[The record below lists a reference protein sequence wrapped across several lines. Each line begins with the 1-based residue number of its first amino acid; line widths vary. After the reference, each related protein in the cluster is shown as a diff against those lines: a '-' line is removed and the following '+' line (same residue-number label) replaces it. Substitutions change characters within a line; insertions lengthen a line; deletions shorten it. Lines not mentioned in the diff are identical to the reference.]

1 VTVAVLFQL
10 LEEISRWTIP
20 VMLAG
25 IPLYGWWRGVRI
37 YDAFIDGAREGLEMA
52 VRIAPYLVS
61 IFVALGVF
69 RDSGALD
76 LAVDVLRPWLD
87 RWGVP
92 GEVLPLALIRPFSGG
107 GALGITAELLRR
119 HGPDS
124 YIGRLASTMQG
135 STDTTFYILS
145 FYFGSVGIRNPRHA
159 VAAGLSGDLAGII
172 ASVIA
177 VRWLFYS

>member
-1 VTVAVLFQL
+1 MAALFQL

-25 IPLYGWWRGVRI
+25 IPLYGYLRGVRI
-37 YDAFIDGAREGLEMA
+37 YDAFIDGAREGLELA

-76 LAVDVLRPWLD
+76 LTVSLLRPWLD

-92 GEVLPLALIRPFSGG
+92 GEVLPLALVRPFSGG
-107 GALGITAELLRR
+107 GSLGITAELLRR
-119 HGPDS
+119 YGPDS

-135 STDTTFYILS
+135 STDTTFYVLS
-145 FYFGSVGIRNPRHA
+145 FYFGSVGIRNPRHSIM
-159 VAAGLSGDLAGII
+159 AGLSGDLAGFI
-172 ASVIA
+172 ASVIV

>member
-1 VTVAVLFQL
+1 MASVIHF
-10 LEEISRWTIP
+10 LEEMSRWTIP

-37 YDAFIDGAREGLEMA
+37 YDAFIDGAREGLELA

-76 LAVDVLRPWLD
+76 LVVAVLRPWLD

-92 GEVLPLALIRPFSGG
+92 GEVLPLAVIRPFSGG
-107 GALGITAELLRR
+107 GSLGITAELLRS

-135 STDTTFYILS
+135 STDTTFYVLS

-159 VAAGLSGDLAGII
+159 VAAGLSGDLAGFI
-172 ASVIA
+172 ASVIV
-177 VRWLFYS
+177 VRWLFNS